1 MYFEGPLVSASSI
14 AKLVLAIWLFSRT
27 LPHREPA
34 HLRTALVLA
43 GVAALGGVAVT
54 LGFSMYPTLT
64 DNLSLFVGILTL
76 VGELMVA
83 VFMQRLV
90 YDCPLWTSVFCCSMA
105 YSLENLSSAAERTLG
120 AFWPYASYPP
130 PLLEGGARF
139 WFFSLLV
146 YALAYPLFIK
156 RVEKNGLLQ
165 IDDPV
170 IVVVTALV
178 IVVNMV
184 LDVVVKDIAVPSFGV
199 PGYDVNTLSAVYLLL
214 CVYIMYSVF
223 EIVYNRRL
231 QMNMA
236 AIERL
241 RATEARQYQ
250 MSRENIE
257 AINIK
262 CHDLKHQIR
271 ALAAGGA
278 AVDGRVL
285 ADISR
290 EVGVYD
296 SVVKSGND
304 ALDTILTEKSIYCEK
319 HAITLSCIADGAALD
334 FVEPTDLYSF
344 FGNALDNA
352 IEAVE
357 RLGDAERR
365 SIGLVVRRTGD
376 MVCIHVENYFDGK
389 VDFGSEG
396 LPRTR
401 KGDEANHGFGTRS
414 MRLIVEAAG
423 GSLTCRAEGD
433 VFCLDALIP
442 IPAQ

>member
-1 MYFEGPLVSASSI
+1 MYFDGTTISAFSI
-14 AKLVLAIWLFSRT
+14 AKLALAVWLFSRT
-27 LPHREPA
+27 LPQKPNAR
-34 HLRTALVLA
+34 LRAGIVLASAA
-43 GVAALGGVAVT
+43 GVAAASMA
-54 LGFSMYPTLT
+54 LGFSVFPTLT
-64 DNLSLFVGILTL
+64 DNASLLIGIATFVA
-76 VGELMVA
+76 ELALAVVA
-83 VFMQRLV
+83 QRAV
-90 YDCPLWTSVFCCSMA
+90 YECPLWTSVFCCSMA
-105 YSLENLSSAAERTLG
+105 YSLENLSSAVERTIG
-120 AFWPYASYPP
+120 VAWPLSTYPT
-130 PLLEGGARF
+130 PLIQGSIRY
-139 WFFSLLV
+139 WVFSLLV
-146 YALAYPLFIK
+146 FAAVYPLFIK
-156 RVEKNGLLQ
+156 RIEKNGLLL

-170 IVVVTALV
+170 VVVVAALV
-178 IVVNMV
+178 IVINMM
-184 LDVVVKDIAVPSFGV
+184 LDLVVKDIIVPDLGV
-199 PGYDVNTLSAVYLLL
+199 PEYDTTMLNAIYLLL

-271 ALAAGGA
+271 ALASGGA
-278 AVDGRVL
+278 SVDGRVL
-285 ADISR
+285 DEISR

-304 ALDTILTEKSIYCEK
+304 ALDTILTEKSLYCEK
-319 HAITLSCIADGAALD
+319 HGITLSCIADGRALD
-334 FVEPTDLYSF
+334 FVGPTDLYSF

-357 RLGDAERR
+357 RLDDSERR

-376 MVCIHVENYFDGK
+376 MVSVHVENYFDGQ
-389 VDFGSEG
+389 VSFGGEG
-396 LPRTR
+396 LPLTR

-414 MRLIVEAAG
+414 MRMIAEGLG
-423 GSLTCRAEGD
+423 GSLACKVQGD
-433 VFCLDALIP
+433 VFHLDALLP
-442 IPAQ
+442 VPA